1 MRRCAFAVSIEETMT
16 TRKTLHR
23 WVWLGVAGTIAL
35 VAIGRADAPAGR
47 YTIANATV
55 SDTKTKLTWQRG
67 VAPST
72 YAWSDASSFC
82 MMLNLDGTG
91 WRLPSARELQ
101 TIVDESLHG
110 PAIDAN
116 AFPGTPSAAFWTSS
130 AGTAGMAWAV
140 SFDSGATSLVATTT
154 ASQVRC
160 VR

>member
-1 MRRCAFAVSIEETMT
+1 MT
-16 TRKTLHR
+16 TRKALHR
-23 WVWLGVAGTIAL
+23 WVWLGVAGAIAL

-47 YTIANATV
+47 YTFANGTV
-55 SDTKTKLTWQRG
+55 SDTKTRLTWQRG

-82 MMLNLDGTG
+82 TMLNLDGMG

-101 TIVDESLHG
+101 TIVDETVHS

-130 AGTAGMAWAV
+130 AGTTGTASAV
-140 SFDSGATSLVATTT
+140 SFDSGATSVVATTT
-154 ASQVRC
+154 ALQVRC